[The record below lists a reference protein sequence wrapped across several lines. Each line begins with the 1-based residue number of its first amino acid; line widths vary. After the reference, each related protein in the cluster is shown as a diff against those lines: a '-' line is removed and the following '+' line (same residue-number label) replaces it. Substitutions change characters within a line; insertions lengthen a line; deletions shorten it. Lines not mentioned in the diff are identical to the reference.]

1 MFRIIFNNIFQFY
14 QLFASDFNLQSAI
27 RVLQTMVSGLF
38 IIYCYFSVYFSLLTV
53 RINFF
58 ILLYL
63 LCLVK
68 KKKKGNYL
76 ITGKNISF

>member
-27 RVLQTMVSGLF
+27 RVLETMIPGLF
-38 IIYCYFSVYFSLLTV
+38 VVYCYFSVYFDLLTV

-63 LCLVK
+63 LYLVNK
-68 KKKKGNYL
+68 KKE
-76 ITGKNISF
+76 IT